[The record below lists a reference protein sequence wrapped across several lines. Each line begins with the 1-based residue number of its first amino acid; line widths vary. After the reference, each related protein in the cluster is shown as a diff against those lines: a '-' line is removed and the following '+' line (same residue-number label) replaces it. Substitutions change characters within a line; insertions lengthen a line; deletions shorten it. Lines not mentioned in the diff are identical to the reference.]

1 MAKIIA
7 VKGNYHFVD
16 YGCGYWSVDYV
27 SESLGMTMKQSDNY
41 QEVKDYFDSLN
52 ENKIPE

>member
-7 VKGNYHFVD
+7 EKGNYNFVD

-27 SESLGMTMKQSDNY
+27 TESLGMTMKQSNNY

-52 ENKIPE
+52 ANKIPE